1 MMSTLS
7 QLKFTQFSKPT
18 QVSSAEH
25 RRGKLLRKLREQM
38 ALAEAVE
45 SGSHYAPTKTR
56 IVVDAETGVRRTVSV
71 PKRVKAWWT
80 QAEGGKITLSVRY
93 GSKLL
98 EFGKNKTA
106 IEVGSGQQLVPTIQ
120 LVCDAVAAGELDA
133 QLEAAS
139 ARLKAGF
146 KR

>member
-1 MMSTLS
+1 MTALA
-7 QLKFTQFSKPT
+7 QLKLVSTRKPQHQPAALQRRNKLSARLWEQIQLAQAQQAGTQFHT
-18 QVSSAEH
+18 Q
-25 RRGKLLRKLREQM
+25 RLRAYR
-38 ALAEAVE
+38 
-45 SGSHYAPTKTR
+45 
-56 IVVDAETGVRRTVSV
+56 DAETGIRKHMEV